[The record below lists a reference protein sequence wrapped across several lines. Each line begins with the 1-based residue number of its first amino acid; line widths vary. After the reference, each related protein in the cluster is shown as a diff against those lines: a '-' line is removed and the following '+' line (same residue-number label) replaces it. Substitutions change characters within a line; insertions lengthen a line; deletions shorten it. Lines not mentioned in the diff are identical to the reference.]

1 MKLKRKKERVLFI
14 CVANSARSQM
24 AEGLARHLLSDQL
37 EVQSAGSRA
46 TSVNP
51 LAIEA
56 MAEIGIDIRH
66 HKSRSVTEVDTS
78 KLDLI
83 ISLCAEE
90 VCPIVPAAVKKM
102 HWPVEDPASMP
113 EHSRKEAFRRVR
125 DQIKD
130 RILDYWDKQ

>member
-1 MKLKRKKERVLFI
+1 MQKRTKKERVLFI

-24 AEGLARHLLSDQL
+24 AEGLARHLLRDQL

-56 MAEIGIDIRH
+56 MAEVGIDIRH

-113 EHSRKEAFRRVR
+113 EHGRKEAFRRVR
-125 DQIKD
+125 DQIKNL
-130 RILDYWDKQ
+130 ILDYWDKR

>member
-1 MKLKRKKERVLFI
+1 
-14 CVANSARSQM
+14 M
-24 AEGLARHLLSDQL
+24 AEGLARHLLHDQL

-51 LAIEA
+51 LAVEA

-130 RILDYWDKQ
+130 RILDYWDKP